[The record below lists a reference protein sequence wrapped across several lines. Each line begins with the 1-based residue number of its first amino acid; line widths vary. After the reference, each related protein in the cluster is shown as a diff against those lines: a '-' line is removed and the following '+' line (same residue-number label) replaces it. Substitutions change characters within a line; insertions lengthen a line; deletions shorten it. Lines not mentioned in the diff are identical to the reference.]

1 MPMFEAFAKIMLKKG
16 ILDVQGKTIE
26 NALKTLNLSQI
37 SNVRIGKYI
46 TFTLE
51 ADSFEKASSLANEAC
66 DKLLHNPNIE
76 NYEFHITLK
85 EDSKQS

>member
-1 MPMFEAFAKIMLKKG
+1 MPTFEAFAKIMLKKG
-16 ILDVQGKTIE
+16 ILDVQGKTVE

-46 TFTLE
+46 TFSIE
-51 ADSFEKASSLANEAC
+51 ADSLEKASSIANEAC

-76 NYEFHITLK
+76 TYEFQIILK
-85 EDSKQS
+85 DDIK